1 MGKGNK
7 PQKDD
12 KSKMKPKKVKLGKV
26 KQASSGSIFDKDK
39 DGM

>member
-12 KSKMKPKKVKLGKV
+12 KAKMKPKKLGKV